1 MSCDLSGTPDRRVS
15 RRYRQGGGSWP
26 HRSRSR
32 RPASSKPSILSIKQ
46 TSLDPPNTAARAAG
60 LAAVLG
66 SSSEGVVV
74 EGNVVGDE
82 GVCDADHSADD
93 GDEGDFCGFSCGA
106 EVERSLLEFRM
117 TARCDQGGHG
127 EGGAQGGTAPGD
139 GV

>member
-26 HRSRSR
+26 NRSRSR

-46 TSLDPPNTAARAAG
+46 TSLDPPNTVARAAG
-60 LAAVLG
+60 LATVLG

-74 EGNVVGDE
+74 EGNVVADE

-106 EVERSLLEFRM
+106 QVEIDLLEPGMASHR
-117 TARCDQGGHG
+117 DEGGHV
-127 EGGAQGGTAPGD
+127 EGGAQAGR
-139 GV
+139 